1 MMTCDEAVSLLRR
14 YRRDAYT
21 YNPRFLAMKERDALF
36 VNQVYGRF
44 LAEELIR
51 RMKAS
56 EKSPLTVVH
65 DFYTMMD
72 DMLCETDDDHF
83 ETLRFA
89 RQMEHETGNIL
100 RYLREKEKE
109 KENEHD

>member
-21 YNPRFLAMKERDALF
+21 YNSSFLTMKDRDTLF
-36 VNQVYGRF
+36 VYGVYGRF
-44 LAEELIR
+44 LVEELIR
-51 RMKAS
+51 RIKAGR
-56 EKSPLTVVH
+56 ESPVDVVH

-89 RQMEHETGNIL
+89 RRMEHETGNIL

-109 KENEHD
+109 NEHD